1 MQCDSFSS
9 TEQDRLQAIY
19 CMASNMLYRN
29 IHEFKFDNFKTN
41 SHAIP
46 KSVCQSKWFVPTK
59 ILFKTL

>member
-46 KSVCQSKWFVPTK
+46 KSVCQSK
-59 ILFKTL
+59 